1 MPRLRH
7 HSPALARA
15 WARPWAA
22 KASGRALAVLA
33 LALAGGACT
42 PTEPA
47 STSAEASTGPAE
59 VAALD
64 DDPVRIKG
72 LRPHLRLHRRGP
84 AGIVEELRDGDV
96 ARAGDLV
103 QISYVAAGN
112 RNGVVVSLDGRGQV
126 TLHHPSRSDALPTLE
141 ARGEHALDHAYEL
154 DDAQGYERFVLVTAG
169 DEPLSPAVVVAAA
182 RNLAQRDSAARHSPL
197 PLPARWR
204 QSSILLQK
212 RP

>member
-1 MPRLRH
+1 MPRLR
-7 HSPALARA
+7 PDARPRAARA
-15 WARPWAA
+15 RVY
-22 KASGRALAVLA
+22 ALAVFA
-33 LALAGGACT
+33 LFGVGGACT

-47 STSAEASTGPAE
+47 PLSADASTGPAE
-59 VAALD
+59 PDRID

-84 AGIVEELRDGDV
+84 AGIIEELRDGDV

-112 RNGVVVSLDGRGQV
+112 RNGVVVSLDGRGHV
-126 TLHHPSRSDALPTLE
+126 TLHHPARPDDPPTLE

-154 DDAQGYERFVLVTAG
+154 DDAQAFERFVLVTAG

-182 RNLAQRDSAARHSPL
+182 RELAPSGSAARHSPL
-197 PLPARWR
+197 PVPARWR

>member
-1 MPRLRH
+1 MPRLR
-7 HSPALARA
+7 SADRRAPAFG
-15 WARPWAA
+15 P
-22 KASGRALAVLA
+22 GPLAVLA
-33 LALAGGACT
+33 LAALGACT

-47 STSAEASTGPAE
+47 PDASETTTGRAEPAD
-59 VAALD
+59 VRD

-72 LRPHLRLHRRGP
+72 LRPHLRLHRSGP
-84 AGIVEELRDGDV
+84 AGIEELRDGDV

-126 TLHHPSRSDALPTLE
+126 TLHHPARPGDPATLV

-154 DDAQGYERFVLVTAG
+154 DDAQAYERFVLVTSG
-169 DEPLSPAVVVAAA
+169 DEPLSAAA
-182 RNLAQRDSAARHSPL
+182 VLDAARDLVDRGPAARHSPL
-197 PLPARWR
+197 PVPPRWR
-204 QSSILLQK
+204 QSSILLHK

>member
-1 MPRLRH
+1 MPRPRPNARH
-7 HSPALARA
+7 RAARVVA
-15 WARPWAA
+15 
-22 KASGRALAVLA
+22 RALAVLA
-33 LALAGGACT
+33 LVAVGGACT

-47 STSAEASTGPAE
+47 RGSADASTGPAE
-59 VAALD
+59 PEPID

-84 AGIVEELRDGDV
+84 SGVIEELRDGDV

-112 RNGVVVSLDGRGQV
+112 RNGVVVSLDGRGHV
-126 TLHHPSRSDALPTLE
+126 TLHHPGRPDAAPTLE

-154 DDAQGYERFVLVTAG
+154 DDAQAFERFVLVTAG
-169 DEPLSPAVVVAAA
+169 DEPLSAAVVVAAA
-182 RNLAQRDSAARHSPL
+182 RELAPGGSAARHSPL
-197 PLPARWR
+197 PVPTRWR